1 MAELSRFYGIII
13 YMYGFDHP
21 PPHFHFIYGEFE
33 CIMYIKDLIIE
44 GKAPS
49 KVVKKVEQWTKTNQ
63 KKLLEVW
70 EMAQKGEPLPKIKP
84 L

>member
-1 MAELSRFYGIII
+1 M
-13 YMYGFDHP
+13 
-21 PPHFHFIYGEFE
+21 FI
-33 CIMYIKDLIIE
+33 KNLVIE

-49 KVVKKVEQWTKTNQ
+49 KVVKIDEQWTKNNQ
-63 KKLLEVW
+63 DKLLEVW